1 MKHPL
6 LFLLCAFGQ
15 WCHSL
20 GLVPRSWDFRSYL
33 GTLGLFAKTLGLFLG
48 TFFEKFKCD
57 FVKKKANK
65 KWNFSQNLRL
75 NARFEGKRS
84 KKKKKG
90 INLFLRVK
98 KSN

>member
-33 GTLGLFAKTLGLFLG
+33 GTLGLFARTLGLFLG
-48 TFFEKFKCD
+48 TFFEKFKWD
-57 FVKKKANK
+57 FLAFSSFFIIFHGIFENFHQNGCQIADLRRKGAKK
-65 KWNFSQNLRL
+65 RL
-75 NARFEGKRS
+75 LPVLED
-84 KKKKKG
+84 
-90 INLFLRVK
+90 
-98 KSN
+98 